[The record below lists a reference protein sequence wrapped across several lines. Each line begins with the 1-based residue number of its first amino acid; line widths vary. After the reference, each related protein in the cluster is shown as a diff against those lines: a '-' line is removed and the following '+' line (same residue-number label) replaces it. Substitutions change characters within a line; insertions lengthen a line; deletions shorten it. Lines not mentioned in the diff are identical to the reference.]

1 MVDDVSVSEQVLD
14 LNQYAVHDDADSV
27 DSQSAMDF
35 NNGAM
40 YSYEQRIQTL
50 EAEVIALKE
59 ALQMMPDA
67 QNRQREEFRKKM
79 AELDGFQVRMKEV
92 LHATSESNRAVNN
105 MEKRVDGVKNYATL
119 GVVSSVLVF
128 SVMLIVALVMRS
140 Q

>member
-119 GVVSSVLVF
+119 WVVSSVLVF